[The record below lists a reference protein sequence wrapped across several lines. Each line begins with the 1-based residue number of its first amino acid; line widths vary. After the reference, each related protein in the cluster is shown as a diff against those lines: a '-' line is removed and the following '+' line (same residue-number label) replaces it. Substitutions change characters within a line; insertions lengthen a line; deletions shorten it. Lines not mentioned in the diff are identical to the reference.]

1 MCDKCFGMF
10 SLIIDKRVVLG
21 LAAVTALVGC
31 GVEEFENPNDA
42 STDRSRDSGVVG
54 ERSDA
59 GGGSRD
65 AGVVAPT
72 GDAGAGAGEWV
83 TPDAGA
89 GTGAA
94 CTGKPGALRGKVETS
109 VTVDGTKRTFIYY
122 VPTSV
127 EANRAVPL
135 VISPHGFTMSG
146 EAMYTLTKFKELAD
160 REGFVAVFPDGN
172 AIPWNVGADISGAGA
187 WVNNTSVND
196 QGFVDAIIKLVEA
209 DQCIDKKHVFVSGFS
224 MGGYFS
230 NEIGCVRNDIA
241 GIGPH
246 SGGSHDLSK
255 CTGSIKPVI
264 IFHGDADTLITYN
277 ENGVLARDRWVARNG
292 CGAEVESRKVNGG
305 TCDYNRGCPAHAQVA
320 LCHFDDMGHAWA
332 GGNGT
337 LNSDPNRE
345 NAAELAWKFW
355 KDYAW

>member
-1 MCDKCFGMF
+1 MCDKAFGI
-10 SLIIDKRVVLG
+10 SNLIIDRRAVLG
-21 LAAVTALVGC
+21 LATAATLVAC
-31 GVEEFENPNDA
+31 GDGGLENPSD
-42 STDRSRDSGVVG
+42 SDRNRDSGAAG
-54 ERSDA
+54 E
-59 GGGSRD
+59 SRD
-65 AGVVAPT
+65 AGAWSR
-72 GDAGAGAGEWV
+72 DAGPIAPRSDGGGDDEIKS
-83 TPDAGA
+83 DAGTA
-89 GTGAA
+89 AA
-94 CTGKPGALRGKVETS
+94 CTGKPGTMRGKVETS
-109 VTVDGTKRTFIYY
+109 VTVDGTTRTFIYY
-122 VPTSV
+122 APTSV
-127 EANRAVPL
+127 EPNRAVPL

-172 AIPWNVGADISGAGA
+172 AIPWNVGAGISGAGA
-187 WVNNTSVND
+187 LVNNTTVND

-264 IFHGDADTLITYN
+264 IFHGDADGLITYD
-277 ENGVLARDRWVARNG
+277 ENGALARDRWVARNG

-320 LCHFDDMGHAWA
+320 LCHFDGMGHAWA

-337 LNSDPNRE
+337 VNSDPNRE